1 MPEYHPSDKVRAI
14 LAAAASS
21 RDLLD
26 MLIKNREQALAR
38 MGLSAE
44 EKAAIMSLSAERLM
58 KMVRRDQAGRGPWRA
73 LRSRALLFGG
83 IVVALIV
90 FKLMTSDG
98 ALRGDQDA
106 AVVSLSKDDGA
117 AKRAQAVLVRICIAE
132 GRYRLDHGVYG
143 SLEDLARSGAVKG
156 EWVASELEGNEDYEF
171 EIVLEGDSF
180 TVVARHRT
188 RPRTHPG
195 FRVGPEGEIKAVE

>member
-1 MPEYHPSDKVRAI
+1 MPEYHPSEKVRAI

-26 MLIKNREQALAR
+26 MLIRNREKALAR

-83 IVVALIV
+83 LVVALIA
-90 FKLMTSDG
+90 FKLMTSG
-98 ALRGDQDA
+98 
-106 AVVSLSKDDGA
+106 GA
-117 AKRAQAVLVRICIAE
+117 AKRAQAALIQICIAE
-132 GRYRLDHGVYG
+132 GRYRLDHGAYG
-143 SLEDLARSGAVKG
+143 GLEDLARSGSVKG
-156 EWVASELEGNEDYEF
+156 EWVASELEGNEDYGF
-171 EIVLEGDSF
+171 EIVLEGDTF
-180 TVVARHRT
+180 TAVARHRT
-188 RPRTHPG
+188 RPETKLG
-195 FRVGPEGEIKAVE
+195 FRVGPEGKVKVVE